1 MQHNNKKPETRTAK
15 YFVEGTI
22 RMTAKGMGFVFIE
35 GEDDQIYID
44 PSSLGLSL
52 HGDRVRVAVYTEPA
66 NGRAA
71 AGGVIEVLERA
82 KTTFVGVLEKKG
94 SVSFLKPQNAK
105 IHVDFFIPPHEADK
119 AESGQKVLIELVRW
133 DDPEKRPEGKIISV
147 IGWPGDND
155 TEMKSIVLDKGLGLD
170 FLPEVK
176 AEAVA
181 VKDAAP
187 ARIAEEAP
195 KRRDMRGVSTFT
207 IDPADAKDFD
217 DALSIETLENGD
229 IQIGVHIADVTAFV
243 KPGSALDKSAI
254 ERGTSIYLVDRT
266 IPMLPDEL
274 SNNICSLM
282 PNVDRLT
289 FSGIFTFDKSVLN
302 ADSSPT
308 IKDIWFGETII
319 HSDKR
324 FSYED
329 AQEVLDKEEGDY
341 ITELNT
347 LNTIAYKL
355 RADKFEAGAIV
366 LEQDE
371 VKFVLDEFGK
381 PIEVIKK
388 ERGDTHKLVEDFML
402 LANKKA
408 AKYGYEE
415 AKKHKSG
422 FIYRIHPN
430 PEMDRL
436 EQLAD
441 LLKSVGYDL
450 PLTQEG
456 VQSKD
461 LNSILKAAEGTVEE
475 NLIQTA
481 IVRSMAKAIYSTVNV
496 GHFGL
501 AFDYYT
507 HFTSPIRRYPDMMV
521 HRLMKFYLAGKTIP
535 DEIMSQYTT
544 LATQASDQERAASQ
558 AERDSIKYK
567 YVEYMTEHIGKTY
580 QGVISGV
587 TAWGMYIQEKETLA
601 EGMVALKNMTDDYYE
616 YDEKKLAITGQK
628 NKKQYR
634 LGDTVSI
641 QVKGAD
647 VEKQTID
654 YILVED

>member
-1 MQHNNKKPETRTAK
+1 
-15 YFVEGTI
+15 
-22 RMTAKGMGFVFIE
+22 
-35 GEDDQIYID
+35 
-44 PSSLGLSL
+44 
-52 HGDRVRVAVYTEPA
+52 
-66 NGRAA
+66 
-71 AGGVIEVLERA
+71 
-82 KTTFVGVLEKKG
+82 
-94 SVSFLKPQNAK
+94 
-105 IHVDFFIPPHEADK
+105 
-119 AESGQKVLIELVRW
+119 
-133 DDPEKRPEGKIISV
+133 
-147 IGWPGDND
+147 
-155 TEMKSIVLDKGLGLD
+155 MKSIVLDKGLGLD
-170 FLPEVK
+170 FEPAVK

-181 VKDAAP
+181 IKDGAP
-187 ARIAEEAP
+187 ARIEEEAS
-195 KRRDMRGVSTFT
+195 KRRDMRGVTTFT
-207 IDPADAKDFD
+207 IDPDDAKDFD

-243 KPGSALDKSAI
+243 TPGSELDKSAI
-254 ERGTSIYLVDRT
+254 KRGTSIYLVDRT

-289 FSGIFTFDKSVLN
+289 FSGVFTFDKSVLN

-308 IKDIWFGETII
+308 IKEIWFGETIT

-324 FSYED
+324 FSYES

-371 VKFVLDEFGK
+371 VKFVLDKLGK

-415 AKKHKSG
+415 AKKHKSA

-430 PEMDRL
+430 PELERL

-456 VQSKD
+456 VYSKD

-481 IVRSMAKAIYSTVNV
+481 IVRSMAKAIYSINNV

-501 AFDYYT
+501 SFDYYT

-535 DEIMSQYTT
+535 DEIMNQYTT

-601 EGMVALKNMTDDYYE
+601 EGMIALKNMTDDYYE
-616 YDEKKLAITGQK
+616 YDEKKLAIIGQK

-634 LGDTVSI
+634 LGDTISI
-641 QVKGAD
+641 KVKDAD

-654 YILVED
+654 YVLVED